1 MKGRRA
7 ADDEVREMVMAGFVC
22 VEVRVMRGPPNGFYH
37 DSDGKPSKDSKQKSD
52 MICLMT

>member
-7 ADDEVREMVMAGFVC
+7 ADDEVREMVMAGL
-22 VEVRVMRGPPNGFYH
+22 RVMRGPPNGFYP

-52 MICLMT
+52 MICLTT